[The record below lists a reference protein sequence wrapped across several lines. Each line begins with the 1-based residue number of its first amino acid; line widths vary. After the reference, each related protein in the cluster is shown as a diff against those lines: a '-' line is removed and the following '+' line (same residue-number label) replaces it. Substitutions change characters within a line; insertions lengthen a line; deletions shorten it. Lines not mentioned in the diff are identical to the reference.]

1 MRRHSHEVVTTQP
14 NGTRLHCAASR
25 GSEAGTLARCPD
37 VSPEDPWRVRIAGA
51 GGPVAR
57 RCRHAHHSFLACA
70 HASHLF
76 VRAGPRTSVPTALAR
91 VHLFAGEEDDA
102 QEDRCDRDRRG
113 ARRVGIRGRSHDRQ
127 RRERNRRDR
136 PGAVA
141 SCGNIIGSTYLLS
154 GTNVSGQTATVLV
167 NTPTDITRVTRVNVE
182 TANGCV
188 DINLYVQLKD
198 SGGSNLDGVGFCEVT
213 ATGGLGFNE
222 LNASDNV
229 AGCTATLGTPVNV
242 SQITALVVTQT

>member
-1 MRRHSHEVVTTQP
+1 
-14 NGTRLHCAASR
+14 
-25 GSEAGTLARCPD
+25 
-37 VSPEDPWRVRIAGA
+37 
-51 GGPVAR
+51 
-57 RCRHAHHSFLACA
+57 
-70 HASHLF
+70 
-76 VRAGPRTSVPTALAR
+76 VRAGPRDICADGACPRSSLSLGRKTMLRKIGAIAIGGVLAASVYAAAATIGNVESGTAAT
-91 VHLFAGEEDDA
+91 G
-102 QEDRCDRDRRG
+102 Q
-113 ARRVGIRGRSHDRQ
+113 
-127 RRERNRRDR
+127 
-136 PGAVA
+136 GAVA